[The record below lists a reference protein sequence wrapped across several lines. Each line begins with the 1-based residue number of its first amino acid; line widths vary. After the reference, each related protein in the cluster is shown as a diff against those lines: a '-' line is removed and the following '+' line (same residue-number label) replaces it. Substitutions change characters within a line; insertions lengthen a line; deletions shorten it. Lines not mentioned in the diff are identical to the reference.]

1 MGKSAVIRLK
11 PLVISLLIPLVA
23 GGLSGILTSGSMQL
37 YQSIKKPPLSPP
49 GWVFPVVWT
58 VLYLCMGIAA
68 YLISASESVY
78 KGRALVLYG
87 AQLVVNVLWPVFYF
101 TLEWRL
107 FSFAWLVLLIVLV
120 LATTFYFFRI
130 SKTAGYLM
138 LPYILWLLFAGYLN
152 LATWLLNR

>member
-1 MGKSAVIRLK
+1 MSKSAVIRLK
-11 PLVISLLIPLVA
+11 PLLLSLLIPLVA

-37 YQSIKKPPLSPP
+37 YQNIKKPPLSPP

-68 YLISASESVY
+68 YLIFTSESVY

-87 AQLVVNVLWPVFYF
+87 AQLVVNLLWPVFYF
-101 TLEWRL
+101 NLEWRL
-107 FSFAWLVLLIVLV
+107 FSFVWLVLLFVLV
-120 LATTFYFFRI
+120 LVMTVCFFRI
-130 SKTAGYLM
+130 NSAAGYLM